1 MNIPETPDFL
11 TNLSLLLP
19 HLVTFLSRPEEA
31 DEAEG
36 EEPQAR
42 PSHKAAQQAQLF
54 NHIAMSTLDDP
65 TADLTQASLAAM
77 PQDDRL
83 AAAASASQAA
93 ASANSL
99 ASTLRSKA
107 SLLTNPAERSRLMQE
122 AYNKELEAHGNSK
135 RARILTSGTF
145 QGAAGG
151 AGIGTAVG
159 MGLGTVTG
167 TLVGAVATVPG
178 VLVGGLVG
186 AGTGVI
192 HGPWI
197 KLTGG
202 GKGKG
207 GGEKVPAEAVE
218 DGSVV
223 VDGTT
228 GSIKKVVNEE
238 GLRRARERAEKMEK
252 EGGGGV
258 GGGEAK
264 KEKKKPKKLEV
275 RSKPKAEA

>member
-1 MNIPETPDFL
+1 M
-11 TNLSLLLP
+11 
-19 HLVTFLSRPEEA
+19 
-31 DEAEG
+31 
-36 EEPQAR
+36 
-42 PSHKAAQQAQLF
+42 PS
-54 NHIAMSTLDDP
+54 TDP
-65 TADLTQASLAAM
+65 TSDLTQEALSKM
-77 PQDDRL
+77 PKDDRL

-107 SLLTNPAERSRLMQE
+107 SLLTNPAERSRVMQE

-167 TLVGAVATVPG
+167 TLVGTVATIPG
-178 VLVGGLVG
+178 VLVGGLIG

-197 KLTGG
+197 KLTKMVNGE
-202 GKGKG
+202 GKG
-207 GGEKVPAEAVE
+207 EVKVPAEAVE
-218 DGSVV
+218 NGSVT
-223 VDGTT
+223 VDKET
-228 GSIKKVVNEE
+228 GLVKTVDAE
-238 GLRRARERAEKMEK
+238 GLRQARERAEKVEK
-252 EGGGGV
+252 EGGGGDTEV
-258 GGGEAK
+258 K
-264 KEKKKPKKLEV
+264 KEKKKPRKLEV
-275 RSKPKAEA
+275 RGKPKADA

>member
-1 MNIPETPDFL
+1 
-11 TNLSLLLP
+11 
-19 HLVTFLSRPEEA
+19 
-31 DEAEG
+31 
-36 EEPQAR
+36 
-42 PSHKAAQQAQLF
+42 
-54 NHIAMSTLDDP
+54 MSTTDP
-65 TADLTQASLAAM
+65 TSDLTESALASM
-77 PQDDRL
+77 PKDDRL
-83 AAAASASQAA
+83 AAAASANQAA

-107 SLLTNPAERSRLMQE
+107 ALLTDPAERSRVMKE

-178 VLVGGLVG
+178 VLVGGLIG

-197 KLTGG
+197 KLTKIAGVG
-202 GKGKG
+202 GKG
-207 GGEKVPAEAVE
+207 EVKVPAEAVE
-218 DGSVV
+218 NGSVTVDKKTGV
-223 VDGTT
+223 VKTVD
-228 GSIKKVVNEE
+228 EA
-238 GLRRARERAEKMEK
+238 GLKRARERAEKMEK
-252 EGGGGV
+252 EGGSGG
-258 GGGEAK
+258 GGGEEIR
-264 KEKKKPKKLEV
+264 KEKKKPRKLEV
-275 RSKPKAEA
+275 RSQPKVDA

>member
-1 MNIPETPDFL
+1 MPTTEDILSTLSALIPQI
-11 TNLSLLLP
+11 
-19 HLVTFLSRPEEA
+19 VTFA
-31 DEAEG
+31 
-36 EEPQAR
+36 
-42 PSHKAAQQAQLF
+42 
-54 NHIAMSTLDDP
+54 STLDLPSNQEKQEGHQPTMSAPAPDP
-65 TADLTQASLAAM
+65 TADLTDRALASM
-77 PQDDRL
+77 PKDDRL

-107 SLLTNPAERSRLMQE
+107 AILTDPAERSRLMTE

-197 KLTGG
+197 KLG
-202 GKGKG
+202 GKGTGKKE
-207 GGEKVPAEAVE
+207 EKVPAEALE

-223 VDGTT
+223 VDGKT
-228 GSIKKVVNEE
+228 GRVEKVVDEE
-238 GLRRARERAEKMEK
+238 GLRRARERAEKMEREGGNGTG
-252 EGGGGV
+252 EGGGEV
-258 GGGEAK
+258 K
-264 KEKKKPKKLEV
+264 KERKKPKKLEV
-275 RSKPKAEA
+275 RSKPKVET

>member
-1 MNIPETPDFL
+1 MNP
-11 TNLSLLLP
+11 TNLLSTLSTLLP
-19 HLVTFLSRPEEA
+19 QLVTFLPPTISNQL
-31 DEAEG
+31 
-36 EEPQAR
+36 PQ
-42 PSHKAAQQAQLF
+42 PSHKEEGSHSQEETT
-54 NHIAMSTLDDP
+54 MSDDP
-65 TADLTQASLAAM
+65 TADLTQRALAAM

-107 SLLTNPAERSRLMQE
+107 SILTDPAERSRLMQA
-122 AYNKELEAHGNSK
+122 AYDKELEAHGNSK

-197 KLTGG
+197 KLG

-207 GGEKVPAEAVE
+207 AGKEEEKIPAEAVE
-218 DGSVV
+218 NGSVV
-223 VDGTT
+223 VDSKT
-228 GSIKKVVNEE
+228 GKVKAVDEE

-252 EGGGGV
+252 PEEAVAGQ
-258 GGGEAK
+258 GEAK
-264 KEKKKPKKLEV
+264 KERKKPKKLEV
-275 RSKPKAEA
+275 RSKPKTQA

>member
-1 MNIPETPDFL
+1 MPPI
-11 TNLSLLLP
+11 
-19 HLVTFLSRPEEA
+19 
-31 DEAEG
+31 
-36 EEPQAR
+36 
-42 PSHKAAQQAQLF
+42 
-54 NHIAMSTLDDP
+54 DP
-65 TADLTQASLAAM
+65 TADLSQRALAAM
-77 PQDDRL
+77 PKDERL

-107 SLLTNPAERSRLMQE
+107 SLLTNPAERTRLMRE

-167 TLVGAVATVPG
+167 TLVGTVATIPG

-197 KLTGG
+197 KL
-202 GKGKG
+202 GKWKDDGKG
-207 GGEKVPAEAVE
+207 GETKIPAEAVE
-218 DGSVV
+218 NGSVV
-223 VDGTT
+223 VDAKT
-228 GSIKKVVNEE
+228 GQVKTVDEE
-238 GLRRARERAEKMEK
+238 GLKKARRLAEQAEKMEK
-252 EGGGGV
+252 EGGGGSGDV
-258 GGGEAK
+258 GTGEVK
-264 KEKKKPKKLEV
+264 KEKKKPRKLEV
-275 RSKPKAEA
+275 RNKPQTAA

>member
-1 MNIPETPDFL
+1 MAT
-11 TNLSLLLP
+11 
-19 HLVTFLSRPEEA
+19 
-31 DEAEG
+31 
-36 EEPQAR
+36 
-42 PSHKAAQQAQLF
+42 K
-54 NHIAMSTLDDP
+54 DP
-65 TADLTQASLAAM
+65 TADLTQRALAAM
-77 PQDDRL
+77 PEDDRL

-122 AYNKELEAHGNSK
+122 AYNKEMEAHGNSK

-159 MGLGTVTG
+159 MGLGTITG
-167 TLVGAVATVPG
+167 TLVGTVATIPG

-197 KLTGG
+197 KLGG
-202 GKGKG
+202 KDKGKG
-207 GGEKVPAEAVE
+207 AGPETKIPAEAIE
-218 DGSVV
+218 NGSVV
-223 VDGTT
+223 VDKKT
-228 GSIKKVVNEE
+228 GQVKTVDKE
-238 GLRRARERAEKMEK
+238 GLERARKVAEQVEKMQK
-252 EGGGGV
+252 EGGDGNGST
-258 GGGEAK
+258 GAGEVK
-264 KEKKKPKKLEV
+264 KEKKKPRKLEV
-275 RSKPKAEA
+275 RNKPKVEA

>member
-1 MNIPETPDFL
+1 
-11 TNLSLLLP
+11 
-19 HLVTFLSRPEEA
+19 
-31 DEAEG
+31 
-36 EEPQAR
+36 
-42 PSHKAAQQAQLF
+42 
-54 NHIAMSTLDDP
+54 
-65 TADLTQASLAAM
+65 M
-77 PQDDRL
+77 PKDDRL
-83 AAAASASQAA
+83 AAAASANQAA

-107 SLLTNPAERSRLMQE
+107 ALLTDPAERSRVMRE

-178 VLVGGLVG
+178 VLVGGLIG

-197 KLTGG
+197 KLTKMAG
-202 GKGKG
+202 GKS
-207 GGEKVPAEAVE
+207 ETKVPAEAVE
-218 DGSVV
+218 NGSVTVDKKTGV
-223 VDGTT
+223 VKTVD
-228 GSIKKVVNEE
+228 EE
-238 GLRRARERAEKMEK
+238 GLKRARERAEKLEK
-252 EGGGGV
+252 EGGEEV
-258 GGGEAK
+258 K
-264 KEKKKPKKLEV
+264 KERKKPRKLEV
-275 RSKPKAEA
+275 RSQPKANA

>member
-1 MNIPETPDFL
+1 MT
-11 TNLSLLLP
+11 T
-19 HLVTFLSRPEEA
+19 
-31 DEAEG
+31 
-36 EEPQAR
+36 
-42 PSHKAAQQAQLF
+42 
-54 NHIAMSTLDDP
+54 DDL
-65 TADLTQASLAAM
+65 TADLNQRALAAM
-77 PQDDRL
+77 SEDDRL

-107 SLLTNPAERSRLMQE
+107 SLLTDPAERSRVMQE

-159 MGLGTVTG
+159 MGLGTITG
-167 TLVGAVATVPG
+167 TIVGTVATIPG

-197 KLTGG
+197 KLG

-207 GGEKVPAEAVE
+207 AEPEKKIPAEAVE
-218 DGSVV
+218 NGSVV
-223 VDGTT
+223 VDKNT
-228 GSIKKVVNEE
+228 GQVKTVDKE
-238 GLRRARERAEKMEK
+238 GLERARKAAEQLEKMQK
-252 EGGGGV
+252 EC
-258 GGGEAK
+258 GGEKGNTGTGEVK
-264 KEKKKPKKLEV
+264 KEKKKPRKLEV
-275 RSKPKAEA
+275 RKKPQVGA

>member
-1 MNIPETPDFL
+1 MNPTNILSTLSTFL
-11 TNLSLLLP
+11 P
-19 HLVTFLSRPEEA
+19 QLVTFLPTTTAVEDGPQTTAEEEA
-31 DEAEG
+31 AKNKPTMSPDEA
-36 EEPQAR
+36 
-42 PSHKAAQQAQLF
+42 
-54 NHIAMSTLDDP
+54 
-65 TADLTQASLAAM
+65 TADLTQRALAAM

-107 SLLTNPAERSRLMQE
+107 SILTDPAERSRLMQA
-122 AYNKELEAHGNSK
+122 AYDKELEAHGNSK
-135 RARILTSGTF
+135 RARVLTSGTF

-167 TLVGAVATVPG
+167 TLVGVVATVPG

-197 KLTGG
+197 KLG

-207 GGEKVPAEAVE
+207 AGKEEEKIPAEAVE
-218 DGSVV
+218 NGSVV
-223 VDGTT
+223 VHSKT
-228 GSIKKVVNEE
+228 GKVKVVDEE
-238 GLRRARERAEKMEK
+238 GLKRARERAEKMEK
-252 EGGGGV
+252 PGEGGAGN
-258 GGGEAK
+258 GEVK
-264 KEKKKPKKLEV
+264 KERKKPKKLEV
-275 RSKPKAEA
+275 RSKPETQA